1 MPEPRPAAV
10 VIPFPRSD
18 DPQAQLRLALAGLNR
33 ALAEQ
38 RQEVAR
44 WRDSLNDLRSAVS
57 SIDTSLHL
65 FRDSLDAVA
74 PAVSD
79 LQAEAARLQ
88 CLTPSTPS

>member
-1 MPEPRPAAV
+1 MPDPRPASV

-18 DPQAQLRLALAGLNR
+18 DPQVQLRRALAGLNS

-38 RQEVAR
+38 RREVAR
-44 WRDSLNDLRSAVS
+44 WRDSLDELRSAVS

-74 PAVSD
+74 PAVSG
-79 LQAEAARLQ
+79 LEAEAARLQ
-88 CLTPSTPS
+88 HLTPPAPG